1 MVINGCVPGMQGLEV
16 LNCQNWNWKV
26 YIYCLYFILFCLF
39 ISNSGA
45 QLSSQGAYPP
55 NAMQDDELAAGLFE
69 ST

>member
-1 MVINGCVPGMQGLEV
+1 MQGLEV

-39 ISNSGA
+39 ISNSVA

>member
-1 MVINGCVPGMQGLEV
+1 M